1 MKNLILTVLIL
12 SITLIGFAQTE
23 TNQQSNS
30 ESIRKLEELE
40 SPDTLRAKSDTTK
53 IKIGKKEVS
62 IFDVDEETEI
72 RVRTIDRSDVSDD
85 MRHRMSKVRKFKGH
99 WAGFEMGFNNYVNS
113 DFSTSLDP
121 SMDFMEL
128 RASKSLNVNI
138 NFMQY
143 NLRLAGDK
151 IGIVT
156 GLGLEFNDYRFSN
169 STSIVRD
176 AGVISE
182 VDLSG
187 LNIEKTKLSTS
198 YLTVPLLLEFQ
209 TPQISRNRR
218 VHLSA
223 GLIGGVKL
231 GSHTKVVYRDSGKKN
246 KDKVKD
252 DFYLSPFRY
261 GLSFRAGYRHLNVFA
276 NYYLTPLFENNK
288 GPELYPFSI
297 GFSLIGF

>member
-1 MKNLILTVLIL
+1 MKNLVLTVLII
-12 SITLIGFAQTE
+12 SITLSGYAQTE
-23 TNQQSNS
+23 VNQEKNS
-30 ESIRKLEELE
+30 ESIKKLEELE
-40 SPDTLRAKSDTTK
+40 SPDTLKTSSDTTK
-53 IKIGKKEVS
+53 IKIGSKEVR
-62 IFDVDEETEI
+62 IFDEDEETKI
-72 RVRTIDRSDVSDD
+72 TVKSVDQSDVSDD
-85 MRHRMSKVRKFKGH
+85 MQSRMSKVRKFRGH
-99 WAGFEMGFNNYVNS
+99 WAGFEIGFNNYVNS

-121 SMDFMEL
+121 SMSFMEL

-138 NFMQY
+138 NFLQY
-143 NLRLAGDK
+143 NLKLVGDK
-151 IGIVT
+151 IGFVT
-156 GLGLEFNDYRFSN
+156 GMGLEFNDYRFSN
-169 STSIVRD
+169 NTSIVRD
-176 AGVISE
+176 AGAITE
-182 VDLSG
+182 VDLSAM
-187 LNIEKTKLSTS
+187 NIEKTKLSAS

-209 TPQISRNRR
+209 TPHISRNRR

-223 GLIGGVKL
+223 GVIGGIKL

-261 GLSFRAGYRHLNVFA
+261 GVSFRAGYRHLNVFA

>member
-1 MKNLILTVLIL
+1 MKNLVLTVLIL
-12 SITLIGFAQTE
+12 SITLSGFTQNGISQE
-23 TNQQSNS
+23 KNS
-30 ESIRKLEELE
+30 EGIRKLEELE
-40 SPDTLRAKSDTTK
+40 LKDTLKTSGDTTR

-85 MRHRMSKVRKFKGH
+85 MKTRMSKVRKFIGH

-121 SMDFMEL
+121 SMGFMEL
-128 RASKSLNVNI
+128 RASKSLNINI
-138 NFMQY
+138 NFLQY
-143 NLRLAGDK
+143 NLKLVGDK
-151 IGIVT
+151 IGLVT
-156 GLGLEFNDYRFSN
+156 GMGLEFNDYRFSN
-169 STSIVRD
+169 GSTIARNAGSIV
-176 AGVISE
+176 E
-182 VDLSG
+182 VDLSA
-187 LNIEKTKLSTS
+187 LNLEKTKLSMS

-218 VHLSA
+218 VHMSA
-223 GLIGGVKL
+223 GLLGGVKL

-261 GLSFRAGYRHLNVFA
+261 GVTFRAGYRHLNLFA

-297 GFSLIGF
+297 GISLIGF

>member
-1 MKNLILTVLIL
+1 MKNLILSVLIL
-12 SITLIGFAQTE
+12 SITLNGFAQTE
-23 TNQQSNS
+23 TNQVSNS
-30 ESIRKLEELE
+30 ESIKKLEELE
-40 SPDTLRAKSDTTK
+40 SPDTLRTKSDTTK

-85 MRHRMSKVRKFKGH
+85 MKTRMSKVRKFKGH

-121 SMDFMEL
+121 SMGFMEL

-138 NFMQY
+138 NFLQY
-143 NLRLAGDK
+143 NLKLVGDK
-151 IGIVT
+151 IGLVT
-156 GLGLEFNDYRFSN
+156 GMGLEFNDYRFSN
-169 STSIVRD
+169 GSTIARD
-176 AGVISE
+176 AGSVVE
-182 VDLSG
+182 VDLSA
-187 LNIEKTKLSTS
+187 LNLEKTKLSMS

-261 GLSFRAGYRHLNVFA
+261 GVTVRAGYRHLNLFA

-297 GFSLIGF
+297 GLSLIGF